1 MPDLTGIYGEKGIW
15 TMEDLMDMTL
25 TEAAQICI
33 DQVAEGF
40 DLPKKQARKVFANA
54 IVYNCVIEEIMGQ
67 VAFLL
72 NRDLPNDFPHD
83 ADDDD
88 F

>member
-1 MPDLTGIYGEKGIW
+1 
-15 TMEDLMDMTL
+15 MEDLMDMTL

-33 DQVAEGF
+33 DQIAEGF
-40 DLPKKQARKVFANA
+40 DVPKKQARKLFANA
-54 IVYNCVIEEIMGQ
+54 IVYNCVVDEIMGQ

-72 NRDLPNDFPHD
+72 NRDLPNDLYSMP
-83 ADDDD
+83 DDDD

>member
-1 MPDLTGIYGEKGIW
+1 
-15 TMEDLMDMTL
+15 MEDLMDMTL

-33 DQVAEGF
+33 DQIAEGF
-40 DLPKKQARKVFANA
+40 DVPKKQARKLFANA
-54 IVYNCVIEEIMGQ
+54 IVYNCVVDEIMGQ

-72 NRDLPNDFPHD
+72 NRELPNDLYAMP
-83 ADDDD
+83 DDD